1 MIRLK
6 CLCIV
11 SLFVLISGAGQWS
24 AYAVT
29 DAARDTA
36 SNCAADED
44 TLALPSL
51 KKPAELRDSLSLGK
65 GSHFFTRLGEDFAIQ
80 ATSPFRVN
88 GKQAVVAGAGLGI
101 TAGLIVLDEGIDKNV
116 RSLRADH
123 PLIRNISPTLTQFGS
138 TYGILTAVAYTGYSV
153 IWDDE
158 EAQRTSMLIAEAL
171 ITSGVWTRLGKLL
184 AGRERPSAAY
194 IFSHDPGGRWS
205 GLGGSLHRHSNESIS
220 KFDAFPSGHTA
231 TAFAIATVFAKRYN
245 ESTYLPVF
253 AYSFATIVGFT
264 RMIEHAHWAS
274 DVFAGACIGYLCA
287 DQVVTHEEDRH
298 DAGIASADRRKTK
311 INFSIGLLNDSPAL
325 QLAVGF

>member
-1 MIRLK
+1 MIILK
-6 CLCIV
+6 SLCIG
-11 SLFVLISGAGQWS
+11 SLCVVLAGARPSS

-29 DAARDTA
+29 DAAGDTA
-36 SNCAADED
+36 SIHAALAD
-44 TLALPSL
+44 TAAYHSL
-51 KKPAELRDSLSLGK
+51 KGPAELRDSLPVGK
-65 GSHFFTRLGEDFAIQ
+65 ESHFFTRLGEDFAIQ
-80 ATSPFRVN
+80 ALSPFRVN
-88 GKQAVVAGAGLGI
+88 GKQAVAAGAGLGI

-116 RSLRADH
+116 RSLAADH
-123 PLIRNISPTLTQFGS
+123 TLIRDTSPTLTQFGS
-138 TYGILTAVAYTGYSV
+138 TYGLLTAVAYTGYSV

-158 EAQRTSMLIAEAL
+158 EAQMTSMLIAEAL

-194 IFSHDPGGRWS
+194 VFSHEPGGRWS
-205 GLGGSLHRHSNESIS
+205 GLGGSLRRHRNESIS

-245 ESTYLPVF
+245 ESPYVPVF

-298 DAGIASADRRKTK
+298 DPGIASADRRKTK
-311 INFSIGLLNDSPAL
+311 INFSLGLLNDAPAL